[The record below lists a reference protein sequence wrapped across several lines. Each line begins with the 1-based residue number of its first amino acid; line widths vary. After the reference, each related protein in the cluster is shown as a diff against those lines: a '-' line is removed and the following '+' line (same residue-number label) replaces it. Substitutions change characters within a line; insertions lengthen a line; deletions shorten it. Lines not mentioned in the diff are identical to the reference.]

1 LTQENPGTVR
11 TVQVQRLAHAR
22 DLPLPEPAS
31 EGSAG
36 LDLRAALEEPLRL
49 EPLARALV
57 PTGLIVALPP
67 GFEAQ
72 VRPRS
77 GLALHH
83 GVTVLNSPGT
93 IDSDYRGEV
102 GVILINLGG
111 EPFQLER
118 GERIAQLLVARA
130 ERVCWEECGDL
141 RPETDQDGRGSGGF
155 GSSGRS

>member
-1 LTQENPGTVR
+1 MQEHPGAVR
-11 TVQVQRLAHAR
+11 TVHVQRLAHAR

-36 LDLRAALEEPLRL
+36 LDLRAALEGPLRL

-111 EPFQLER
+111 EPFHLER

-130 ERVCWEECGDL
+130 ERVRWEECSDL
-141 RPETDQDGRGSGGF
+141 RPDESQDGRGSGGF